1 MGRFHWI
8 GEEYTD
14 VESETLKLMIVS
26 WVLKRIQEP

>member
-14 VESETLKLMIVS
+14 VESETLKLMSVKL
-26 WVLKRIQEP
+26 VPQNNGTT